1 MLYTSGHA
9 ADTLCAGTP
18 CLRGSRPVLTVASS
32 RRFPIAGFF
41 GSHEGSWAARFAAA
55 VDRGVQ
61 PDETRGMMIDL
72 LGQYK
77 SGWTTVGQQWRSFL
91 RFRKVTGNSGDVL
104 SKATFLSFVRWREER
119 HRQDQEANP
128 GKPRKA
134 GLSIASGLS
143 SLLSAHVKF
152 NGATA
157 EAVGDA
163 AAHGAETMAGL
174 HKKWKSKTKK
184 RAGGESLAF
193 DAAVTDAAITGGL
206 HSDAAAWLRTSA
218 LFVCLAVESGS
229 RCDDLQ
235 KINVPATLRRLADG
249 NDGQTLQ
256 HPDGSM
262 FHADENY
269 NPSECVWQA
278 CIGDDSKGVAGKH
291 RGARAWKDMGLR
303 QGGVGLALFAEWA
316 ERENAFARIDQDPDA
331 EIFFPGKFYKRS
343 SHDVPRGADSHGW
356 ATHYYFDTT
365 KEMGSSKDVWM
376 TDVFAP
382 LLISSGLLDPVLMRT
397 HSGARMAGA
406 SFHGARRAT
415 SGRGQNASGGNKL
428 PLQRLLMHKN
438 PETQDSYV
446 VINDKARSGV
456 LAPSAVNLAGGI
468 KLAPPGGRLSESARA
483 QSRAD
488 QFVRSAIQSVSF
500 RAGIG
505 IAAGPVGAQGT
516 YARSPSGP
524 CFVISHVKGF
534 PCLVLNLVSRATEVV
549 QPGQLS
555 AWPPA
560 AAGQETGSAP
570 RGAGGASATSLTED
584 DAGAQFAGA
593 HAAVVTPGEATAAL
607 TATEWHWVDDAWAVG
622 TWVKHGFRAEGSQCD
637 FFAPSNQFLGLVES
651 IWHSPTE
658 PVAHAWQRRVRFED
672 GDIADFSASELE
684 EAVASAAVTRPSADA
699 DGTSMEARQGG
710 ALPWQATTTDTVWQS
725 WPHAST
731 EPHAMRQRSNIMKL
745 ALARSA
751 ELGQGAAGPP
761 WIGTW
766 RLRPFRRD
774 ESSAQAWAP
783 CIVRAVLPQSRD
795 VFIVCPFT
803 RSSGLIKVGE
813 SSPWPSKASE
823 AAQGDFWDVQK
834 WREAGG
840 WSHPVQDE

>member
-1 MLYTSGHA
+1 MCGHA
-9 ADTLCAGTP
+9 ML
-18 CLRGSRPVLTVASS
+18 SRHQTSPH
-32 RRFPIAGFF
+32 RRSFRWFPIAGFF
-41 GSHEGSWAARFAAA
+41 GVHTGSWAARFAAA

-61 PDETRGMMIDL
+61 ANETRGMMIDL

-77 SGWTTVGQQWRSFL
+77 PSGWTTVDQQWRSFL
-91 RFRKVTGNSGDVL
+91 RFRLDTGSSGRVL
-104 SKATFLSFVRWREER
+104 SEATFLSFVRWREER
-119 HRQDQEANP
+119 HRQDQAANP

-134 GLSIASGLS
+134 GLSIAQGLS

-157 EAVGDA
+157 EAEGDVVAPGA
-163 AAHGAETMAGL
+163 APMFGL

-206 HSDAAAWLRTSA
+206 HADAAAWLRTSA
-218 LFVCLAVESGS
+218 LLICLAVESGS
-229 RCDDLQ
+229 RCDDLR
-235 KINVPATLRRLADG
+235 KINMAATLRRLADG
-249 NDGQTLQ
+249 SDGQTLQ

-262 FHADENY
+262 VHADENY
-269 NPSECVWQA
+269 NQSDLVWQA
-278 CIGDDSKGVAGKH
+278 CIGDDAKGIAGKH
-291 RGARAWKDMGLR
+291 RGAQAWKDMGLR
-303 QGGVGLALFAEWA
+303 QDGVGLALLSEWA
-316 ERENAFARIDQDPDA
+316 ERENAFEQIDRDPSV
-331 EIFFPGKFYKRS
+331 ELYFPGKFYKRS
-343 SHDVPRGADSHGW
+343 SQDAPRGADSRGW
-356 ATHYYFDTT
+356 ATHYFFDTT
-365 KEMGSSKDVWM
+365 QEMGSSKDVWM

-415 SGRGQNASGGNKL
+415 SGRGQNASGGDKL

-438 PETQDSYV
+438 PDTQDSYV
-446 VINDKARSGV
+446 VINDKARSSV
-456 LAPSAVNLAGGI
+456 LAPSAVILAGGI
-468 KLAPPGGRLSESARA
+468 KLAPPSGRLGESARA
-483 QSRAD
+483 RSRAD
-488 QFVRSAIQSVSF
+488 QFVRSAIESVSF

-505 IAAGPVGAQGT
+505 ITAGPVGAQGT

-534 PCLVLNLVSRATEVV
+534 PCLVLNLASRATEVV

-555 AWPPA
+555 VWPPA
-560 AAGQETGSAP
+560 AAEQETGSAP
-570 RGAGGASATSLTED
+570 MDAGGSLAPSLTAE
-584 DAGAQFAGA
+584 DAGSQASGV
-593 HAAVVTPGEATAAL
+593 HVAAVTPGAATAAL
-607 TATEWHWVDDAWAVG
+607 AATEWHWVDDAWAVG
-622 TWVKHGFRAEGSQCD
+622 TWVKHGFRAAGSQCD
-637 FFAPSNQFLGLVES
+637 AFAPSNQFLGLVES

-672 GDIADFSASELE
+672 GDLADFSVPELE
-684 EAVASAAVTRPSADA
+684 EAVVSAAVTRPSADA
-699 DGTSMEARQGG
+699 DGTSMEAQLGG
-710 ALPWQATTTDTVWQS
+710 ALPWQATTTDTVWQN

-731 EPHAMRQRSNIMKL
+731 APYALRQRSNVMKL
-745 ALARSA
+745 TLARSS
-751 ELGQGAAGPP
+751 ELGQGVAGPP
-761 WIGTW
+761 WVGTW

-774 ESSAQAWAP
+774 EASAQAWAP

-803 RSSGLIKVGE
+803 GSSGLIKAGE

-823 AAQGDFWDVQK
+823 AAQEDYWDVRK

-840 WSHPVQDE
+840 WSHLVQDE